1 MQIRTQG
8 DNLWSMFHSVCCL
21 FQAKPC
27 RLSHR
32 EESSVS
38 LTIYVSLTQALFR
51 CSSVNGWTEYADVI
65 TKFSGID
72 RFEKE
77 IIKLQKPRATILQV
91 VRFTEEGR
99 YSQPKYCYERAIYV
113 VMISF
118 ALDFFC
124 FGSTGFNFPICMAL
138 RCARFAGADALVKRR
153 KSGKY
158 KKYLCKLENTEKSI

>member
-1 MQIRTQG
+1 MYLGKATLDSEKLDLGLVSAGSNGFEPKGRFLQIRTQG
-8 DNLWSMFHSVCCL
+8 DNLCSMFHSVCFL
-21 FQAKPC
+21 FHAKRC

-77 IIKLQKPRATILQV
+77 INCKNRGRRSYKLSGLLRKAGIASRNI
-91 VRFTEEGR
+91 
-99 YSQPKYCYERAIYV
+99 
-113 VMISF
+113 VMKEQYT
-118 ALDFFC
+118 L
-124 FGSTGFNFPICMAL
+124 L
-138 RCARFAGADALVKRR
+138 
-153 KSGKY
+153 
-158 KKYLCKLENTEKSI
+158 

>member
-1 MQIRTQG
+1 MYLGKATLDSEKLDLGLVSAGSNSCEAKGGFLQIRTQG
-8 DNLWSMFHSVCCL
+8 GNLCSMFHSVCFL
-21 FQAKPC
+21 FHAKHC

-77 IIKLQKPRATILQV
+77 VNCKNRGRRSYKLSGLLRKAGIASRNI
-91 VRFTEEGR
+91 
-99 YSQPKYCYERAIYV
+99 
-113 VMISF
+113 VMKEQYT
-118 ALDFFC
+118 L
-124 FGSTGFNFPICMAL
+124 L
-138 RCARFAGADALVKRR
+138 
-153 KSGKY
+153 
-158 KKYLCKLENTEKSI
+158 

>member
-1 MQIRTQG
+1 MYLGKATLHSEKLDLGLVSAGSNGFEPKGRYLQIRTQG

-77 IIKLQKPRATILQV
+77 ITCKNRGRRSYKLSGLLRKAGIASRNI
-91 VRFTEEGR
+91 
-99 YSQPKYCYERAIYV
+99 
-113 VMISF
+113 VMKEQYT
-118 ALDFFC
+118 L
-124 FGSTGFNFPICMAL
+124 L
-138 RCARFAGADALVKRR
+138 
-153 KSGKY
+153 
-158 KKYLCKLENTEKSI
+158 